1 MNIAL
6 RDFDRKER
14 EGSQRTQR
22 KSEGLEEVFRSPLL
36 ALFLSN
42 LSALLRALCEPWR
55 SLRKILFVIISFVL
69 PLLVIPLQA
78 QATEATPLAADPAL
92 EARVMRVAEELRCLV
107 CQNETI
113 AGSQAELAVDLRQQI
128 RSQLRQ
134 GRSEAQILDFMVQRY
149 GEFVRYRPAFNPTT
163 ALLWIGPFVLLAL
176 AAFVLAKNLRRRHLD
191 APPAE
196 LDAAEARRLA
206 ELLGTHAAA
215 PQRP

>member
-1 MNIAL
+1 MNVVA

-14 EGSQRTQR
+14 QGSQRTQR
-22 KSEGLEEVFRSPLL
+22 KSEGLEDGFLALLSGRLHCSLL
-36 ALFLSN
+36 ALLC
-42 LSALLRALCEPWR
+42 ALCEPWR
-55 SLRKILFVIISFVL
+55 SLRKVSFVIISFAL
-69 PLLVIPLQA
+69 PLLVIPIQA
-78 QATEATPLAADPAL
+78 SANEAAPLAADPAL

-134 GRSEAQILDFMVQRY
+134 GRSEPQILDFMVQRY

-176 AAFVLAKNLRRRHLD
+176 AAFVLAKNLRRRSLD